1 MTLASLGM
9 TGHEEPEIWNFNA
22 DNHIETGVHIKVV
35 GIVSCAQS
43 YGKWKII
50 VFFTHPL
57 DACLKTMPWQG
68 MKGRKDS
75 QSWSPSSKLVHRF
88 TSPISKPPPEETDHL
103 FNIYVSSLQLAAGRP
118 LQWIQETAPTAMRQI
133 KIKHLAS
140 DLPEDH
146 PD

>member
-35 GIVSCAQS
+35 GIVHVLNHMAN
-43 YGKWKII
+43 GKSLF
-50 VFFTHPL
+50 FFTHPL

-88 TSPISKPPPEETDHL
+88 TSPISNLHRKKRITCS
-103 FNIYVSSLQLAAGRP
+103 IYGYGSKLGTPKLWMVNTKLDISICGP
-118 LQWIQETAPTAMRQI
+118 LG
-133 KIKHLAS
+133 
-140 DLPEDH
+140 LPF
-146 PD
+146 

>member
-1 MTLASLGM
+1 MENHCFFNPPLGCLLENHALAGDEREKRQPILES
-9 TGHEEPEIWNFNA
+9 
-22 DNHIETGVHIKVV
+22 K
-35 GIVSCAQS
+35 
-43 YGKWKII
+43 
-50 VFFTHPL
+50 
-57 DACLKTMPWQG
+57 LKTGAPFHFSDLQ
-68 MKGRKDS
+68 
-75 QSWSPSSKLVHRF
+75 
-88 TSPISKPPPEETDHL
+88 PPPEETDHL